1 MKDRIVSMDEVA
13 ADMRHGAEI
22 RVLLGPR
29 TVGATSGFMGVA
41 IIRPG
46 EAIREHYHPY
56 SEEFMFVVDGEVI
69 ASVDGRDQVVTA
81 RQGMLV
87 PVDARHRLVNRS
99 DRDVC
104 LVFALSPL
112 APRPELG
119 HVVTEGS
126 PGGG

>member
-1 MKDRIVSMDEVA
+1 MNDRIVSIDEVA

-22 RVLLGPR
+22 RVILGPR

-46 EAIREHYHPY
+46 EMIREHYHPY

-69 ASVDGRDQVVTA
+69 ASVDGRDQTVTA
-81 RQGMLV
+81 RQGMMV
-87 PVDARHRLVNRS
+87 PINARHRLLNRS
-99 DRDVC
+99 DRDVY

-119 HVVTEGS
+119 HVSTEGS
-126 PGGG
+126 SGNG